1 MSGRWNAAV
10 RVWRLPAAFGIAAL
24 LAFALALPG
33 AVLAQGAGGEQGT
46 ASTTGTPA
54 PDCAAGDRLFEAGEY
69 AEARKAYVEALSKT
83 ASDAVAECAQAGI
96 ERVNDRQ
103 SAAWPTRT
111 VEWIEEALVVIGLAV
126 LAFFLLIQLGRI
138 GPVGRLLLRAPLLG
152 RWVSPRV
159 SIEAFADDAAG
170 DGKPGGP
177 LGAKLKQAL
186 LEAWEDLS
194 TEDPPA
200 YDLGRPS
207 ARQKVAELASDNP
220 AVKSGLEKAG
230 SLSEQTKVVAAL
242 LSLLYVLLPIRRF
255 TLSGTLSPPAAV
267 ADATLLLEREAKLEA
282 TVTLT
287 APAAA
292 AVGETAKAGAGD
304 YVRLAVPAAV
314 WTEYEVAR
322 LLAGYPADHEEAL
335 SYVTLREGLTLLG
348 ERKAEEAG
356 DSFRKA
362 ILLNRRNWAAYM
374 SLATAYN
381 SSAATY
387 LRSLATLEYALG
399 EMREHH
405 DDGEESVPKR
415 KPPFDM
421 RPYLAD
427 VSYYRMAYSL
437 ASRLTNGVTDP
448 DRGPLLAQRPPD
460 APTVP
465 EVCERLL
472 GEADEMV
479 AWCRHRD
486 YWGKG
491 TIWPGLKP
499 SEQQLW
505 TFLTD
510 SVRPS
515 MKVLLATAMLKSD
528 AGSARAKIAEVR
540 EMESAPAAERGK
552 LNYRTYYNL
561 ACFEAIPGSAG
572 PGGAFDA
579 EQAIADLETAI
590 RMAPGDQRAGLL
602 VAAKQD
608 DSLATLRDDARFE
621 RLQQIL
627 GPEEK
632 RAEAGHPWWFIFAW

>member
-1 MSGRWNAAV
+1 MSGRWNAEV
-10 RVWRLPAAFGIAAL
+10 RAWRLPVALAIAAL
-24 LAFALALPG
+24 LACALALPG
-33 AVLAQGAGGEQGT
+33 AVLAQDAGGGLGT
-46 ASTTGTPA
+46 AATTEMPA
-54 PDCAAGDRLFEAGEY
+54 ADCTAGDRLFDAGEY
-69 AEARKAYVEALSKT
+69 DEARKAYVEALST
-83 ASDAVAECAQAGI
+83 APSDAVAGCAQEGI

-103 SAAWPTRT
+103 SAAWPTRA

-138 GPVGRLLLRAPLLG
+138 GPVGRLLLHVPLLG

-170 DGKPGGP
+170 DGKPGKP
-177 LGAKLKQAL
+177 LGAKLKRAL

-200 YDLGRPS
+200 YDLGRVS
-207 ARQKVAELASDNP
+207 ARQKVAELASDDP

-230 SLSEQTKVVAAL
+230 SLSEQTKLVAAL

-267 ADATLLLEREAKLEA
+267 AEATLLLEREAKLEA

-287 APAAA
+287 APVAADA
-292 AVGETAKAGAGD
+292 GGTAKAGASD

-322 LLAGYPADHEEAL
+322 MLAGYPADHEEAL
-335 SYVTLREGLTLLG
+335 SYVTLREGLTLFG
-348 ERKAEEAG
+348 ERKAGEAG
-356 DSFRKA
+356 ESFRKA

-374 SLATAYN
+374 GLATAYH
-381 SSAATY
+381 SSADTY

-405 DDGEESVPKR
+405 DDGEENVPKR
-415 KPPFDM
+415 KPPFDT
-421 RPYLAD
+421 RPYLLD

-437 ASRLTNGVTDP
+437 VSRLTNGVIDP
-448 DRGPLLAQRPPD
+448 DRGPLLAQRAPD
-460 APTVP
+460 APTVIQ
-465 EVCERLL
+465 VCERLL

-499 SEQQLW
+499 SEKQLW

-515 MKVLLATAMLKSD
+515 MKVLLATALLRSD
-528 AGSARAKIAEVR
+528 PGVARAKIAEVR
-540 EMESAPAAERGK
+540 EMETAPAAQRGK

-561 ACFEAIPGSAG
+561 ACFEALPGSAG

-590 RMAPGDQRAGLL
+590 RKAPGDQRAGLL
-602 VAAKQD
+602 AGAKQD
-608 DSLATLRDDARFE
+608 GSLATLRDGARFK
-621 RLQQIL
+621 RLQEIL
-627 GPEEK
+627 GPEDK
-632 RAEAGHPWWFIFAW
+632 QAKAGRPWWFVFAG